1 MDTHVPLVWKDGR
14 LFATRVRVWHGNR
27 FVFRATPI
35 DAFRLCQQGSAIP
48 CEEGGKIIR
57 IELVRIPNDSDRLGP
72 ASPASPASY
81 SPKLSYKTTLV
92 SESGKLLPNVFDFK
106 KLSTRDRW
114 AYLLA
119 QTDCLA
125 PWPAGLPVR

>member
-14 LFATRVRVWHGNR
+14 SFATRVRVWHGDR
-27 FVFRATPI
+27 FVFRASPI
-35 DAFRLCQQGSAIP
+35 DAFRLCLLGSAIP
-48 CEEGGKIIR
+48 RDDRGKIVR
-57 IELVRIPNDSDRLGP
+57 IELVRTPNESDRIGP
-72 ASPASPASY
+72 ATTASPASY

-92 SESGKLLPNVFDFK
+92 SESGKLLPNVFNFK
-106 KLSTRDRW
+106 RLPTQDRW